1 MNRRAM
7 VKRQISAPDE
17 SQKTRPAHWD
27 KRVSAAYLRILGA
40 TQAEAARAVGRSAR
54 TIRLWESDPSWADAR
69 REAEERW
76 LVDLKDASRR
86 AVLQAVREG
95 NAQIG
100 LALLE
105 RLDERLAP
113 PKQRHEH
120 AGPDGGPIAIEVYAY
135 REEAADQ

>member
-1 MNRRAM
+1 M
-7 VKRQISAPDE
+7 
-17 SQKTRPAHWD
+17 
-27 KRVSAAYLRILGA
+27 SAAYLRILGA
-40 TQAEAARAVGRSAR
+40 TQAEAARAVGRSER
-54 TIRLWESDPSWADAR
+54 TIRLWESEPSWADAR

-76 LVDLKDASRR
+76 LADLKDASRR
-86 AVLQAVREG
+86 AVLNAVRAG
-95 NAQIG
+95 NAQLG

-135 REEAADQ
+135 REEAAEQ

>member
-1 MNRRAM
+1 MDRKAM
-7 VKRQISAPDE
+7 AKRQKSGPDE
-17 SQKTRPAHWD
+17 SQKKRPAHWE

-40 TQAEAARAVGRSAR
+40 TQAEAGRAVGRSER

-86 AVLQAVREG
+86 TILDSIRAG
-95 NAQIG
+95 NAQ
-100 LALLE
+100 LAREMLE

-135 REEAADQ
+135 REEAAEQ